1 MASLNGALQVAPG
14 VVLEL
19 ADVQKAWDVVRGQV
33 RHTPMKR
40 SSSLSQMTGSDF
52 HLKLENFQRTGSFK
66 VRGALNKVHALT
78 AEERKAGVVAA
89 SAGNHAQGVA
99 YAASQAGVASTIFM
113 PEDATLAKV
122 VATKGYGADVR
133 LAGKDY
139 QEAFEAAQA
148 HQQRTGATFVHAFD
162 DPLVMAGQGTLGL
175 EIHKDVPDID
185 TVLVPIGGGGLIAGV
200 ATALKG
206 LRKDVEVIG
215 VQADG
220 ASTIVPSLRKGV
232 PVDLQEVSTMADGI
246 AVRKTSPTTFP
257 IIKARVDKVVTV
269 SEPEIAAAILF
280 LLERSKSV
288 VEGAGAVT
296 LAAAMHGKVELS
308 GKKACAVVSGGN
320 IDMTLVSRIIQKGL
334 VKEGRIAVL
343 QAVISDR
350 PGSLAAFLAA
360 LAKTKASVID
370 LHHDR
375 DRYDLAIHRTAV
387 EVHVETR
394 GPEHIREVRK
404 ALADAGYDVTF
415 AGTAGDAAKAKP

>member
-1 MASLNGALQVAPG
+1 

-40 SSSLSQMTGSDF
+40 SSSLSAMTGADF

-66 VRGALNKVHALT
+66 VRGALNKIHALT
-78 AEERKAGVVAA
+78 ADERKAGVVAA

-99 YAASQAGVASTIFM
+99 YAASRAGVRSTIFM

-122 VATKGYGADVR
+122 VATKGYGAEVR

-139 QEAFEAAQA
+139 QEAFEAAQE
-148 HQQRTGATFVHAFD
+148 HQRRSGATFVHAFD

-175 EIHKDVPDID
+175 EVHQDLPDID
-185 TVLVPIGGGGLIAGV
+185 TVLVPIGGGGLVAGV

-206 LRKDVEVIG
+206 LNRDVKVIG

-220 ASTIVPSLRKGV
+220 ASSIVPSLQKGV
-232 PVDLQEVSTMADGI
+232 PVQLEEVRTMADGI
-246 AVRKTSPTTFP
+246 AVRKSGALTLEV
-257 IIKARVDKVVTV
+257 IKRRVDQVVTV
-269 SEPEIAAAILF
+269 AESDIAAAILF

-296 LAAAMHGKVELS
+296 LAAAMSGKVDLS
-308 GKKACAVVSGGN
+308 GRKAVAVVSGGN

-343 QAVISDR
+343 EADISDK
-350 PGSLAAFLAA
+350 PGSLASFLQV
-360 LAKTKASVID
+360 LARAKASVID

-375 DRYDLAIHRTAV
+375 DRIDLALNRTAV
-387 EVHVETR
+387 QVHVETR
-394 GPEHIREVRK
+394 GPEHIKEVRK
-404 ALADAGYDVTF
+404 ALADAGYQVR
-415 AGTAGDAAKAKP
+415 AGDE

>member
-1 MASLNGALQVAPG
+1 MPAI
-14 VVLEL
+14 EL
-19 ADVQKAWDVVRGQV
+19 ADVQRAWDVVRGQV

-40 SSSLSQMTGSDF
+40 SSSLSAMTGADF

-78 AEERKAGVVAA
+78 AAERKAGVVAA

-99 YAASQAGVASTIFM
+99 YAAHQAGVQATIFM

-122 VATKGYGADVR
+122 VATRGYGAEVR

-139 QEAFEAAQA
+139 QEAYEEAVA
-148 HQQRTGATFVHAFD
+148 HQRRTGATFVHAFE

-175 EIHKDVPDID
+175 ELAQDLPDVDA
-185 TVLVPIGGGGLIAGV
+185 VLVPVGGGGLISGV

-206 LRKDVEVIG
+206 VRPDVEVIG
-215 VQADG
+215 VQAEG
-220 ASTIVPSLRKGV
+220 ASTVAPSLKKGS
-232 PVDLQEVSTMADGI
+232 PVTIDEARTMADGI
-246 AVRKTSPTTFP
+246 AVRKASEMTLEV
-257 IIKARVDKVVTV
+257 IRRRVDQVVTV
-269 SEPEIAAAILF
+269 AEPEIAAAILF
-280 LLERSKSV
+280 LLERSKAV

-296 LAAAMHGKVELS
+296 LAAAMHGKVKLD
-308 GKKACAVVSGGN
+308 GRKACAVVSGGN

-343 QAVISDR
+343 ETVISDK
-350 PGSLAAFLAA
+350 PGSLASFLQV
-360 LAKTKASVID
+360 LARNKASVID

-375 DRYDLAIHRTAV
+375 DRLDLALNRTAV

-394 GPEHIREVRK
+394 GPAHIEELQK
-404 ALADAGYDVTF
+404 ALAAAGYEVRL
-415 AGTAGDAAKAKP
+415 GSG